1 MTLRDFR
8 RATAAMPP
16 DTLIGYLSQWGALQP
31 ACIAERDELAE
42 DDPVRDL
49 LTADI
54 VVITTAEP
62 EA

>member
-16 DTLIGYLSQWGALQP
+16 DTLIGYLSQWGQLSP
-31 ACIAERDELAE
+31 AAIADRDECSE

-49 LTADI
+49 LTRDI
-54 VVITTAEP
+54 IVITTAEP
-62 EA
+62 EL